1 MECVTEPASEASI
14 RVLVV
19 EDHQVMAQA
28 LQALLDAEADMDVVG
43 AVSTVA
49 EAMQLVA
56 AARPAV
62 ILADYRL
69 PDGTGADI
77 AAAVRLHR
85 PRPAVVLLSAV
96 DTIAALLAAVESGA
110 RGYLLKSSAASDVFD
125 AVRRAAKGEMLIPA
139 TVLADLLA
147 ERGEQAMLL
156 GSLTVREREILG
168 LMADGLDNN
177 AVAARLGIRYGTVR
191 SHVRNVIAKLNAH
204 SKMEAIVRAQQLGI
218 IDR

>member
-1 MECVTEPASEASI
+1 MVADRGSEASI

-28 LQALLDAEADMDVVG
+28 LRVLLDGEADMDVVG
-43 AVSTVA
+43 AVATVA
-49 EAMQLVA
+49 DALRLA
-56 AARPAV
+56 AEARPDV

-96 DTIAALLAAVESGA
+96 DTVAALLAAVESGA
-110 RGYLLKSSAASDVFD
+110 RGYLLKSSAASDVFH
-125 AVRRAAKGEMLIPA
+125 AVRRAARGEMLIPA
-139 TVLADLLA
+139 TMLAELLA

-156 GSLTVREREILG
+156 GALTAREREILG
-168 LMADGLDNN
+168 LMAEGLDNN

-204 SKMEAIVRAQQLGI
+204 SKMEAIVRARQLGI